1 MEHQIN
7 IKTEKLKE
15 MEIKINIDFYERL
28 KIIIMGDDLL

>member
-15 MEIKINIDFYERL
+15 MEIKINIDFYE
-28 KIIIMGDDLL
+28 

>member
-15 MEIKINIDFYERL
+15 MEIKINI
-28 KIIIMGDDLL
+28 IIIGDDLL